1 MSTINSHDPLLIT
14 NPDLMRKIKSVKLF
28 EHQEQWKPLI
38 EQTHKPSLGK
48 FFDDTCTQA
57 QIEGIHKFIEEKAE
71 QLTLELM
78 AEYRAA
84 LQKPIDD
91 YDNAM
96 RMFDK

>member
-1 MSTINSHDPLLIT
+1 MSTINLHEPWWGVSLST
-14 NPDLMRKIKSVKLF
+14 AVKQANGF
-28 EHQEQWKPLI
+28 SDDN
-38 EQTHKPSLGK
+38 TPSLGK

-78 AEYRAA
+78 AEYHAA